1 MLQDNEVRLRHM
13 LDAVVEALEFIEGKK
28 REELDENRMLSH
40 ALVRLL
46 EIVGEAATGVSD
58 EFRRMHSGLPW
69 KQMIGM
75 RNRLIHGY
83 FDMDLDILWQTVVS
97 DLPALRKQL
106 EAILEGM
113 A

>member
-1 MLQDNEVRLRHM
+1 MQDDEVRLRHM
-13 LDAVVEALEFIEGKK
+13 LDAVVEALEFIEGRK
-28 REELDENRMLSH
+28 REDLNENRMLSH

-58 EFRRMHSGLPW
+58 EFRKMHPHLPW

-97 DLPALRKQL
+97 DLPALKEQL

>member
-1 MLQDNEVRLRHM
+1 MLQDDEVRLRHM
-13 LDAVVEALEFIEGKK
+13 LDAVVEALEFIEGRK
-28 REELDENRMLSH
+28 REYLNENRMLSH

-58 EFRRMHSGLPW
+58 EFHKMHPGLPW

-97 DLPALRKQL
+97 DLPALRVQL

>member
-13 LDAVVEALEFIEGKK
+13 LDAVVEALEFTEGKK
-28 REELDENRMLSH
+28 REDLTENRMLIL
-40 ALVRLL
+40 ALIRLL

-58 EFRRMHSGLPW
+58 EFRKMHSSLPW

-83 FDMDLDILWQTVVS
+83 FDMDLDILWQTIVS
-97 DLPALRKQL
+97 DLPALREKL

>member
-1 MLQDNEVRLRHM
+1 MLQDDEVRLRHM
-13 LDAVVEALEFIEGKK
+13 LDAVVEALEFIEGRK

-58 EFRRMHSGLPW
+58 EFHTMHPGLPW

-97 DLPALRKQL
+97 DLPALRVQL